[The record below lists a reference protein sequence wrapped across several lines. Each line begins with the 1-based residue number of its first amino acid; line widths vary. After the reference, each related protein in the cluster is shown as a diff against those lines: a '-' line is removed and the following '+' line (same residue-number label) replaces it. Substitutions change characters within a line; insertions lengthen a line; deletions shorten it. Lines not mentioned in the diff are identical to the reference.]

1 MQIAVELE
9 GGRTCVLLS
18 PFWGVFP
25 GIKVLIS
32 WTYMDYILS
41 VTRVGKCGGRK
52 GVKMSFLDLDEN

>member
-1 MQIAVELE
+1 M
-9 GGRTCVLLS
+9 LLS

-41 VTRVGKCGGRK
+41 VTCVVKCEGRK

>member
-1 MQIAVELE
+1 M
-9 GGRTCVLLS
+9 LLS

-32 WTYMDYILS
+32 WAYMDYIPS
-41 VTRVGKCGGRK
+41 VTCVGKCGGRK